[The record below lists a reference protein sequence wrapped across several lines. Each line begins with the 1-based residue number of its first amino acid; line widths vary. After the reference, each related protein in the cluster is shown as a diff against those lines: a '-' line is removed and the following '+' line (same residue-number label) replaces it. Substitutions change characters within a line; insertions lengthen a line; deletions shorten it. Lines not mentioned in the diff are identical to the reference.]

1 MIDLITLKNAKDLI
15 KDVIVHPLKVN
26 QDESGILTEVL
37 KTDWVD
43 VYGDALPFSQ
53 CYYSVT
59 PSREIRDTEVW
70 HVHPTKQVDR
80 FICVRGDIVT
90 AIYDN
95 RPDSETN
102 GRLNLFL
109 MGESGGND
117 TQYLVLIPQNTLHGF
132 AVVSQKEAVLL
143 NFPTT
148 LYDPD
153 EEGRV
158 SHKVALAK
166 FNDGSEF
173 NWDKVIAEVN
183 LK

>member
-1 MIDLITLKNAKDLI
+1 MIDLITLKNANTLI
-15 KDVIVHPLKVN
+15 KDVIIHPLKVN
-26 QDESGILTEVL
+26 QDESGVLTEVL
-37 KTDWVD
+37 KTNWVD
-43 VYGDALPFSQ
+43 VYGETLPFSQ

-59 PSREIRDTEVW
+59 PSMAIRDSDVW

-80 FICVRGDIVT
+80 FICIRGDIVT

-95 RPDSETN
+95 RSDSETY

-117 TQYLVLIPQNTLHGF
+117 TQYLVLIPKNTLHGF
-132 AVVSQKEAVLL
+132 AVVSQKEAVLM

-148 LYDPD
+148 LYDQN

-158 SHKVALAK
+158 THKDALAK
-166 FNDGSEF
+166 FNDGSVF
-173 NWDKVIAEVN
+173 NWDKIIAEVN